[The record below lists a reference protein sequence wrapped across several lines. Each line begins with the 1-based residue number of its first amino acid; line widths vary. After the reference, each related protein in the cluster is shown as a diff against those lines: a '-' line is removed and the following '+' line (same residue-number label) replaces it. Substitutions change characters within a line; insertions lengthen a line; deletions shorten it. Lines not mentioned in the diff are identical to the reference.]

1 MKKIKHFIILT
12 FLFISCSNH
21 NNQKT
26 NQYIPDIVDLEGN
39 EIKLEEEKGNV
50 IILNL
55 WATWCKPCIAEF
67 ESLEKSKEKF
77 IGKKVK
83 IFAISNEKIDE
94 IKEFINRRKFNLNFL
109 KSNNDLSFFNAY
121 SLPTTIIFNKNGDEE
136 FRINSGVDFTSNKF
150 IDKII
155 DLEKL

>member
-1 MKKIKHFIILT
+1 M
-12 FLFISCSNH
+12 
-21 NNQKT
+21 
-26 NQYIPDIVDLEGN
+26 V
-39 EIKLEEEKGNV
+39 
-50 IILNL
+50 ILNL

-83 IFAISNEKIDE
+83 IFAISNEKIDK
-94 IKEFINRRKFNLNFL
+94 IKEFIDRRKFDLKFL

-136 FRINSGVDFTSNKF
+136 FRINSGIDFTSKKF
-150 IDKII
+150 VDRIMN
-155 DLEKL
+155 LEKL